1 LGKTIK
7 SPRNSWHSWRIP
19 GGFLEE
25 LALVQKKS
33 KTQNHPGIP
42 GGFLEELTLV
52 QKYYKIQ
59 NYPRIVQE
67 LLSLEIVVYGHR
79 NRYIF

>member
-7 SPRNSWHSWRIP
+7 SPRNSWDSW
-19 GGFLEE
+19 
-25 LALVQKKS
+25 
-33 KTQNHPGIP
+33 GIP

-67 LLSLEIVVYGHR
+67 LLLLEIVVYGYR
-79 NRYIF
+79 DRYFFI